1 METKIYSFMNQ
12 INIFMNNNQ
21 NQMTINEEL
30 ELVRAIKNGDEEATK
45 KLSEV
50 RLRFVESIAKRH
62 LDKGLSLDELIAE
75 GNKGLIAAAE
85 HFDEN
90 RGFKFISYAVWWIRN
105 SMSQFSAVSK
115 KIFQIKSIFQ
125 I

>member
-1 METKIYSFMNQ
+1 MEKKQN
-12 INIFMNNNQ
+12 MNNI
-21 NQMTINEEL
+21 NQMTINDEL

-62 LDKGLSLDELIAE
+62 LDKGLSFDELMTE
-75 GNKGLIAAAE
+75 GNKGLIATARN
-85 HFDEN
+85 FDES

-105 SMSQFSAVSK
+105 SMLWAVDQRTNYS
-115 KIFQIKSIFQ
+115 F
-125 I
+125 

>member
-1 METKIYSFMNQ
+1 MEKKQN
-12 INIFMNNNQ
+12 MNNR
-21 NQMTINEEL
+21 NQMTINDEL

-62 LDKGLSLDELIAE
+62 LDTGLSFDELMTE
-75 GNKGLIAAAE
+75 GNKGLIAAARN
-85 HFDEN
+85 FDES

-105 SMSQFSAVSK
+105 SMLWAVDQRTNYS
-115 KIFQIKSIFQ
+115 F
-125 I
+125 

>member
-1 METKIYSFMNQ
+1 MEKKQN
-12 INIFMNNNQ
+12 MNNR
-21 NQMTINEEL
+21 NQMTINDEL

-62 LDKGLSLDELIAE
+62 LDKGLSFDELMTE
-75 GNKGLIAAAE
+75 GNKGLIAAARN
-85 HFDEN
+85 FDEN

-105 SMSQFSAVSK
+105 SMLWAVDQRTNYS
-115 KIFQIKSIFQ
+115 F
-125 I
+125 

>member
-1 METKIYSFMNQ
+1 MNQ

-30 ELVRAIKNGDEEATK
+30 ELVRAMKNGDEEATK

-105 SMSQFSAVSK
+105 SMLWAVEQKANSL
-115 KIFQIKSIFQ
+115 Q
-125 I
+125 

>member
-1 METKIYSFMNQ
+1 MEKKQN
-12 INIFMNNNQ
+12 MNNR
-21 NQMTINEEL
+21 NQMTINDEL

-62 LDKGLSLDELIAE
+62 LDKGLSFDELMTE
-75 GNKGLIAAAE
+75 GNKGLIAAARN
-85 HFDEN
+85 FDES

-105 SMSQFSAVSK
+105 IMLWAVEQRTNYS
-115 KIFQIKSIFQ
+115 F
-125 I
+125 

>member
-1 METKIYSFMNQ
+1 MEKKQN
-12 INIFMNNNQ
+12 MNNR
-21 NQMTINEEL
+21 NQMTINDEL

-62 LDKGLSLDELIAE
+62 LDNGLSFDELMTE
-75 GNKGLIAAAE
+75 GNKGLIAAARN
-85 HFDEN
+85 FDES

-105 SMSQFSAVSK
+105 SMLWAVDQRTNYS
-115 KIFQIKSIFQ
+115 F
-125 I
+125 